1 VTQLTINSL
10 QQHQNL
16 CQPDEIRNVQL
27 SCEVLKL
34 VIKDIKKQ
42 INEKHNKWTVINL
55 NTCYY
60 ITITTYYKP
69 RCTHPCH
76 KHLWDKHVWQS
87 EKVTVN
93 STITQLLAFPHKHFF
108 YEPINRPDK
117 NYKKCVGIW
126 HEIKMFYLVNMSK
139 SKISGR
145 LDSFERSLLNI
156 YFFLPHPLQ
165 FS

>member
-34 VIKDIKKQ
+34 VIKDIKKK
-42 INEKHNKWTVINL
+42 INEKHNKPTVINL

-60 ITITTYYKP
+60 ITITMYYKP
-69 RCTHPCH
+69 RCTHPRH
-76 KHLWDKHVWQS
+76 KHLWDKHVGQS

-108 YEPINRPDK
+108 YEPINRPDT
-117 NYKKCVGIW
+117 
-126 HEIKMFYLVNMSK
+126 EL
-139 SKISGR
+139 
-145 LDSFERSLLNI
+145 
-156 YFFLPHPLQ
+156 
-165 FS
+165 